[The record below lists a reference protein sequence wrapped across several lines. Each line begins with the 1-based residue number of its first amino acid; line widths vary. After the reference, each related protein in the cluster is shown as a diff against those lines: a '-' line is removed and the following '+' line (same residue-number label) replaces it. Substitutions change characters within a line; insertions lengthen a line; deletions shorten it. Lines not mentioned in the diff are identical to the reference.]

1 MPNHTCCTGKGSSE
15 QEDEYVE
22 KFSNPLPAAVRG
34 YVDAVIQPRETRR
47 RLCQDLDLLQVRTNN
62 MPTLPC
68 DFSFALAAIVQ
79 LCVRCRM

>member
-1 MPNHTCCTGKGSSE
+1 MLTNSIFAGKGSAE
-15 QEDEYVE
+15 QENEYVE